1 MFVPGP
7 KHGPGKDTMDTHHSP
22 PGSRWFR
29 PGIAFAAIAVG
40 LVAGGL
46 GIAGAEEQKAV
57 PAEEAVPVPP
67 PFFAGRPGMP
77 FPGPDADAVFRL
89 RKPGGF
95 GFGFGGFGPGGIH
108 SEVTFENP
116 EGKYQTTAT
125 QLGKVVSVS
134 PTSITLESEDGYK
147 RTYAVDETTVV
158 TAGRDGIDNLQ
169 QGDSV
174 QLTAEVK
181 GSEARAVQIFDAAA
195 MKLAH
200 VERFSER
207 KPGS

>member
-7 KHGPGKDTMDTHHSP
+7 KHGPGKDAMETHHSPPGSP

-29 PGIAFAAIAVG
+29 PGIALAALVVG

-46 GIAGAEEQKAV
+46 GVAAAEEEKVPPAV
-57 PAEEAVPVPP
+57 EAVPVPP
-67 PFFAGRPGMP
+67 PFVGGRPVPMP
-77 FPGPDADAVFRL
+77 FPGPDAVFHKRFGFG
-89 RKPGGF
+89 PGF
-95 GFGFGGFGPGGIH
+95 GFDPGGIH

-134 PTSITLESEDGYK
+134 PTSITLESDDGYK
-147 RTYAVDETTVV
+147 RTYAVGEDTLV
-158 TAGRDGIDNLQ
+158 TAGRDGIGNLKN
-169 QGDSV
+169 GDSV
-174 QLTAEVK
+174 QLMARVE
-181 GSEARAVQIFDAAA
+181 GSEARAVQIFDGAA
-195 MKLAH
+195 MKLAAI
-200 VERFSER
+200 ERFSGR